1 MSAALALLQPAL
13 LVALAPLFSGTIAA
27 IKARLQMRRGAPVW
41 QRYAD
46 LARLFREGCRSYL
59 MLSLS
64 GAVFG
69 PREGRRV
76 RFLSLDRRA

>member
-46 LARLFREGCRSYL
+46 LARLFRKESI
-59 MLSLS
+59 LSTDASWL
-64 GAVFG
+64 A
-69 PREGRRV
+69 REIGRAHV
-76 RFLSLDRRA
+76 